1 MDSCTLMCVL
11 SAAAAL
17 VVAVVV
23 LLWTVQRSGA
33 APIVPRNLFD
43 YCPACGAAL
52 RGGARDCPECD
63 LDLTGKFARRL
74 ERMRTTR
81 LEVRQ
86 LQEEGALS
94 EEVAGQVVEQLHLR
108 KEALLGRR
116 RQPAPEVLR
125 PVLAP
130 PPLPARPDTYE
141 VQPAEEPPF
150 EAELEVTPPAAPPP
164 LPRRT
169 PAFVAPPRRSLA
181 EAFGEFMH
189 VRNILWGELAG
200 GLLIVGCSVAL
211 VLSLWRTLEELPYFT
226 FLLSAGITAA
236 VFGAGHYTLHH
247 WKLAVT
253 SRGLLVI
260 AVLLTPLNLLLLGDL
275 GARGTA
281 DALDMAVKVGAVLGF
296 AWLIRTGGRDLV
308 EADSVSRRWWLAL
321 ALVGAPASQMAPAL
335 GDAGAII
342 LQPVWLSLACFAA
355 ASAAVIGRM
364 TRSRRSGEPAPLT
377 EDTAM
382 ALLLFVGLTVFAL
395 GATWGF
401 VLSRA
406 DDLPATLR
414 HMALPTVLA
423 GMPLLAAGLLVQR
436 GVKESVGLRATG
448 TGVAVAGMLV
458 LSASLALAWPAPLTL
473 LVVAAAVGLLLGWTA
488 YRDEMP
494 WLYAAAIPC
503 AACAAVLGFHVVA
516 DGLAVPDGVD
526 PARWL
531 RGRFTA
537 ASSGAALVGYAS
549 ILWALSAWLDRRG
562 RLADA
567 LCLVAGAAGSAVVAL
582 LVVTVHGPEQPMLAA
597 GVHLACAAGFIV
609 ASLRWRYR
617 VVSLFGVWLL
627 IPATLWFLWAVRP
640 DHPGVWGLAVGGEAL
655 VLALTALSLPRL
667 PRLRDACRDVAGAA
681 GLLSLAFPLA
691 GGLLSV
697 AFPIFAG
704 GSLRDPETSGILFL
718 AAATAFVLATL
729 YRERG
734 LVWAGSLVGLLALAQ
749 VLTFPLGVE
758 TWRLAVLLALLVHA
772 TTALGSATLIQRAN
786 REDESARWLGLF
798 TEPLRYSAR
807 LTSCLAV
814 PFMIVPDAGLAALWA
829 AFAAWVGVLWLAS
842 SFVWK
847 DRGAFPAF
855 QVALTWA
862 AGLLGFA
869 WVERQEWFPGPL
881 GVIDPRALQAY
892 GLAVA
897 VLSVGWELAR
907 QFLRPRAIVS
917 DLWDSVRPSADRVVL
932 AALVAGQLLLAAGGL
947 LPFVVAELTPA
958 GAAPVF
964 YPLAEAGH
972 VWGLEAWLLL
982 GCLAVALTLACRR
995 ESGGPISVAGF
1006 TLLALTVPFLLAGSF
1021 TPDIAA
1027 ASALRWGLAVVFLL
1041 GSAVAAWLQ
1050 PSARRPAGLS
1060 PQSLVWLR
1068 GLIAAGAAVVLLL
1081 TMHVAML
1088 GLSGQSPTGPAA
1100 ESVFR
1105 QMGWTASMTVPLAM
1119 IVVGLA
1125 LTAWWERSAGYAFAG
1140 GLVWIGTVAG
1150 GYALGVVTGGGTLD
1164 AAEQMRVALLAVGAG
1179 AAWALAWLGVERR
1192 IPGRGLLTGMIGASV
1207 AGLAVL
1213 CLIPFSHLMA
1223 FPFKPL
1229 GPASTRLGSDGW
1241 AAALLAFAAA
1251 FWHTKPVWRTHVVS
1265 LFAVLAG
1272 LLAACSAAPW
1282 DDVGEWLSFHVL
1294 GIAWAA
1300 AGVALAAVS
1309 PRSDWGRSTARW
1321 LEVLALGLILIGLR
1335 GGWADP
1341 WPWAPAAET
1350 VVAAALLAAVA
1361 VRSRSPLHEYAAG
1374 MTAALA
1380 GALMWVSWGPDTA
1393 ASLALAVAAGLSVAG
1408 MAFSLVRGP
1417 RGRNAQLPPF
1427 SLTAAAVGVM
1437 LLLLGLLPTWAGS
1450 EIDPPLLAWGAL
1462 VAVGGACA
1470 LLRRE
1475 PDTEF
1480 RWPGVYV
1487 VGAAAI
1493 GLALAE
1499 ARPGPVWLDWPTP
1512 LALAGYIVAAA
1523 VVTRQFAVPRW
1534 LLALQSVTAALVLG
1548 MAARTAAAE
1557 ADILHRLAAP
1567 LAAGLLVV
1575 AAALLV
1581 RRAGTWEVGV
1591 RRVTLGLGMFAAGLL
1606 AWAIPDPAGAVPWLD
1621 RHAGLFVTLAATAV
1635 IYLNLRPAP
1644 ATATRPDDFR
1654 GAGGISGALALVMLA
1669 VVLTQQIPQFDPV
1682 LKKTPLDPLAVGA
1695 VLAAILGLLALAIQC
1710 ALRPGRDPLGPTAHG
1725 RAGYVYLAE
1734 ALLVLAFAHVRLNV
1748 PQVFT
1753 GQAVR
1758 YWTFIVMILAFVG
1771 VGLAELFARRGLRVL
1786 SRPLLRTGALLPLIP
1801 LLAFWAKP
1809 PGAVMEFADT
1819 KAPGLRPMLGYLEK
1833 LPQHFD
1839 VYAALWFLAGLLYGL
1854 VALSRRS
1861 FGWALLGALATNAG
1875 LWALLSH
1882 NGIPAAVHPQVWAV
1896 PLALIV
1902 LVSEFVNRHRLRPE
1916 AASGL
1921 RYLGVSMIYVA
1932 SASDLF
1938 IAGIGQSV
1946 WLPVALAAW
1955 CFAGILAG
1963 MWFRV
1968 RAFLYLGVGFM
1979 ALDVFAMIWHAAVDR
1994 KQPWVWYASGIVLG
2008 IAILALF
2015 AVLEKRRNAVRGLAD
2030 ELREWD

>member
-23 LLWTVQRSGA
+23 LLWTVKWSRNP
-33 APIVPRNLFD
+33 APILDNHFEF
-43 YCPACGAAL
+43 CPACDAAV
-52 RGGARDCPECD
+52 RSWARDCPRCD

-74 ERMRTTR
+74 ERLRTTR
-81 LEVRQ
+81 LEIRQ
-86 LQEEGALS
+86 LQEDGALS
-94 EEVAGQVVEQLHLR
+94 EEVAGQVAEQLQLR

-125 PVLAP
+125 PVVAP
-130 PPLPARPDTYE
+130 PPLPAGPDTYE
-141 VQPAEEPPF
+141 VQPAEEPPL
-150 EAELEVTPPAAPPP
+150 EVELEVTPPAAPPP
-164 LPRRT
+164 LPRRS
-169 PAFVAPPRRSLA
+169 PVPVAPPRRSLA

-281 DALDMAVKVGAVLGF
+281 DALDMAVKVGAVVGF

-321 ALVGAPASQMAPAL
+321 ALVGAPASQMAPAI
-335 GDAGAII
+335 GDVSVIV

-355 ASAAVIGRM
+355 ASAAVVGRL
-364 TRSRRSGEPAPLT
+364 TRSRRSSEPAAVT
-377 EDTAM
+377 EDTAT
-382 ALLLFVGLTVFAL
+382 ALLLFVGLAVFAL

-448 TGVAVAGMLV
+448 TGVAVTGMLV

-503 AACAAVLGFHVVA
+503 AACAAVLGFHAAA
-516 DGLAVPDGVD
+516 DGWAVPDGVD

-531 RGRFTA
+531 RERVTA
-537 ASSGAALVGYAS
+537 GSSGAALVGFAS

-567 LCLVAGAAGSAVVAL
+567 LCLASGAAGAAIVAL
-582 LVVTVHGPEQPMLAA
+582 LLVTVHGPELPMLAA

-609 ASLRWRYR
+609 ASLRWRFR

-640 DHPGVWGLAVGGEAL
+640 DQPGVWGLAVGGEGMA
-655 VLALTALSLPRL
+655 LALAALALPRL

-681 GLLSLAFPLA
+681 GLLSLALPLFEVGA
-691 GGLLSV
+691 
-697 AFPIFAG
+697 
-704 GSLRDPETSGILFL
+704 LRHLTTSGILFFL
-718 AAATAFVLATL
+718 TATALILATL
-729 YRERG
+729 YRRRG

-772 TTALGSATLIQRAN
+772 TAALGSATLIRQAN
-786 REDESARWLGLF
+786 REGESARWLGLF
-798 TEPLRYSAR
+798 TEPLRFSAR

-814 PFMIVPDAGLAALWA
+814 PFLIVPDAGLAALWA
-829 AFAAWVGVLWLAS
+829 AFAAWAGVLWLAS

-907 QFLRPRAIVS
+907 QVLRPRAVIA

-972 VWGLEAWLLL
+972 VWGLGAWLLL
-982 GCLAVALTLACRR
+982 GCLAVALSLACRR

-1006 TLLALTVPFLLAGSF
+1006 TVLAMTVPFLLAGSF

-1041 GSAVAAWLQ
+1041 GSATAAWLK
-1050 PSARRPAGLS
+1050 PTARRPAGLS
-1060 PQSLVWLR
+1060 PQSLAWIR
-1068 GLIAAGAAVVLLL
+1068 GLVAAGAAVVLVL
-1081 TMHVAML
+1081 TTHVAML

-1100 ESVFR
+1100 DSIFGR
-1105 QMGWTASMTVPLAM
+1105 MGWTASMTVPLAM
-1119 IVVGLA
+1119 IVVGLV
-1125 LTAWWERSAGYAFAG
+1125 LTAWRERSAGYAFAG
-1140 GLVWIGTVAG
+1140 GLVWVGTVAG

-1179 AAWALAWLGVERR
+1179 AAWALAWLGGERH
-1192 IPGRGLLTGMIGASV
+1192 IPGRGLLTAMVAASV

-1223 FPFKPL
+1223 FPFRQL
-1229 GPASTRLGSDGW
+1229 GPASARLGIDGW
-1241 AAALLAFAAA
+1241 AVFLLAFTAA
-1251 FWHTKPVWRTHVVS
+1251 FWHMKPLWRTHVVG

-1272 LLAACSAAPW
+1272 LLAGCSAAPW

-1294 GIAWAA
+1294 GIAWAT
-1300 AGVALAAVS
+1300 AGVALAALS

-1321 LEVLALGLILIGLR
+1321 LEALSLGLVLLGLR
-1335 GGWADP
+1335 AGWTDP

-1350 VVAAALLAAVA
+1350 AVAAVLLGVVA
-1361 VRSRSPLHEYAAG
+1361 VRLRSSLHEYAAG
-1374 MTAALA
+1374 ITAALA
-1380 GALMWVSWGPDTA
+1380 GMLMWVSWGPDTG

-1408 MAFSLVRGP
+1408 MAFSFLRDRRGH
-1417 RGRNAQLPPF
+1417 NAQFPPF
-1427 SLTAAAVGVM
+1427 PLSAAAVAVM

-1475 PDTEF
+1475 PDAEF
-1480 RWPGVYV
+1480 RWPGVYL
-1487 VGAAAI
+1487 VGVAAI
-1493 GLALAE
+1493 GLALADV
-1499 ARPGPVWLDWPTP
+1499 RPGPVWLGWPAP
-1512 LALAGYIVAAA
+1512 LAFASYVVAAA
-1523 VVTRQFAVPRW
+1523 VVARRFDAPRW
-1534 LLALQSVTAALVLG
+1534 LLVLQSVTAALTLG

-1567 LAAGLLVV
+1567 AAAGLLVV
-1575 AAALLV
+1575 AAAILT
-1581 RRAGTWEVGV
+1581 RRAGAWEVGV

-1621 RHAGLFVTLAATAV
+1621 RHAGLFVTLAATAM

-1654 GAGGISGALALVMLA
+1654 GAGGMSGALALVMLA
-1669 VVLTQQIPQFDPV
+1669 VVLTQQIPQYDPV
-1682 LKKTPLDPLAVGA
+1682 VKKTPLDPLAVGA

-1771 VGLAELFARRGLRVL
+1771 VGLAEMFARRGLRVL

-1809 PGAVMEFADT
+1809 PGAVMEYADA
-1819 KAPGLRPMLGYLEK
+1819 KAPGLRPMLGYLDK

-1839 VYAALWFLAGLLYGL
+1839 VYAALWFMAGLLYGL

-1882 NGIPAAVHPQVWAV
+1882 NGIPAVVHPQVWAV

-1921 RYLGVSMIYVA
+1921 RYLGISMIYVA

-1994 KQPWVWYASGIVLG
+1994 QQPWVWYASGIVLG

-2015 AVLEKRRNAVRGLAD
+2015 AVLEKRRNAVRGLA
-2030 ELREWD
+2030 EKLREWD